1 MAHIVSPV
9 ETWAQRQG
17 ERIVVQHNE
26 HVSSA
31 HQLHQQVACSSWCLS
46 TVHGVQ
52 PGDRVALLGLNT
64 ASFFVTFLAIA
75 DSGAIVCPINWRW
88 TPQELA
94 QALGAISPRLLL
106 YDPDFQQL
114 AQQALALV
122 AGQRPPAAVSM
133 EQLVQTSA
141 HPPMAA
147 SSSTVAVDGA
157 QQLQLRRP
165 TDGAALIVFTSGTTG
180 ASKAAVLSHDALM
193 HQVGGWVAE
202 AGSASPAALS
212 HCMLPVAPQPGA
224 AVNAI
229 TCLQQ
234 ATAWDIS
241 QQDRCSMYNAAH
253 SAQLCGYRP
262 HPNPPLAACSPWPSW

>member
-1 MAHIVSPV
+1 ML
-9 ETWAQRQG
+9 QQ
-17 ERIVVQHNE
+17 NE
-26 HVSSA
+26 DTLSA
-31 HQLHQQVACSSWCLS
+31 RQLHQQVACSSWCLS

-64 ASFFVTFLAIA
+64 ASFFVTFLSIA

-94 QALGAISPRLLL
+94 QALGTISPRLLL

-122 AGQRPPAAVSM
+122 AEQSRPAAVSM
-133 EQLVQTSA
+133 EQLAQTSM
-141 HPPMAA
+141 HLPMPTSG
-147 SSSTVAVDGA
+147 SSRFPEGPS

-193 HQVGGWVAE
+193 HQVGGW
-202 AGSASPAALS
+202 
-212 HCMLPVAPQPGA
+212 
-224 AVNAI
+224 
-229 TCLQQ
+229 
-234 ATAWDIS
+234 
-241 QQDRCSMYNAAH
+241 RCSK
-253 SAQLCGYRP
+253 AQHCQP
-262 HPNPPLAACSPWPSW
+262 CCSQANSHHLSTLLHLGPSVHAS